1 MSKKVRSKRRILPK
15 RSIIDVEFVSPKTH
29 SLQDL
34 LCTTQLPSQ
43 NDYTVISELFGMK
56 EKDTIKAPLP
66 PESLP
71 HISIGRPTRSRLPSR
86 KFLNIESSFTSHQH
100 TQDTLAQ
107 DTKHSENIPVDN
119 EQAIEALSIQNDSS
133 VLDTERDQIGKEED
147 TEKEARIDSHVE
159 KDTSIDG
166 VEEVCERESIKECE
180 EVVAKEV
187 WLEDREEKINEI
199 SQEKINEINEE
210 KINEIGEEETY
221 EISEEETYEDCAEV
235 INTENRK
242 EEMNKENKE
251 EEMNKEYNKKEKEK
265 PSDERDCIEELSNK
279 SDVQKGSNDE
289 DKEKLL
295 DKEDSEEVQKKKNNK
310 EVLNKEVNKKV
321 LNKKDCEDVPD
332 KKTAE
337 KEVLEQAVKIPTT
350 KKRKNRSCESEES
363 FMVPPKKLP
372 KWSKPHTTLNMLKDS
387 NSLYW
392 VVDGKDHDPR
402 KYAIGN
408 IRRKQLKSRLHRPLV
423 LKKIIQDDPWLIKS

>member
-1 MSKKVRSKRRILPK
+1 RSKRRILPK
-15 RSIIDVEFVSPKTH
+15 RSVIDVEFVSPKTH

-43 NDYTVISELFGMK
+43 NDYTVINELFGMK
-56 EKDTIKAPLP
+56 EKDTIKTPLP

-71 HISIGRPTRSRLPSR
+71 RISIGRPTRNHLSSR
-86 KFLNIESSFTSHQH
+86 KNLNTESSLTSHQH

-133 VLDTERDQIGKEED
+133 VLDTEKDQIGKEED

-166 VEEVCERESIKECE
+166 GKEVCERGPIKECE
-180 EVVAKEV
+180 EVVGKEV
-187 WLEDREEKINEI
+187 WLEDREERINEI
-199 SQEKINEINEE
+199 NEEKMNEINEEKMNEINEKINEINEE
-210 KINEIGEEETY
+210 KINEINEEE
-221 EISEEETYEDCAEV
+221 
-235 INTENRK
+235 R
-242 EEMNKENKE
+242 NK
-251 EEMNKEYNKKEKEK
+251 
-265 PSDERDCIEELSNK
+265 IEEPSNK
-279 SDVQKGSNDE
+279 SDVQKASNDE

-295 DKEDSEEVQKKKNNK
+295 DKEDNKEVQKRENNKKVLNKEDNK
-310 EVLNKEVNKKV
+310 EVLNK
-321 LNKKDCEDVPD
+321 KDSEDIPD
-332 KKTAE
+332 KETAE
-337 KEVLEQAVKIPTT
+337 KEMLERAVKIPTT

-372 KWSKPHTTLNMLKDS
+372 KRSKPHTTLNMLKDS

-402 KYAIGN
+402 KYAIGS

-423 LKKIIQDDPWLIKS
+423 LKKIIQDDPWLIKNHPIK